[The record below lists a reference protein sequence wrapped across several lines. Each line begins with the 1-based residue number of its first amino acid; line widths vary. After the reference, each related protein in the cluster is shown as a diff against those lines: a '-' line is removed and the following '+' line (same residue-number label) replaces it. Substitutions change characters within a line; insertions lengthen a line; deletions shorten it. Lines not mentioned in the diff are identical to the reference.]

1 MVILI
6 WFKIS
11 ERGYSMNLIIGLGNI
26 GAKYQ
31 FTRHN
36 VGFMVVDYLAL
47 NNSESFK
54 ENTKLKSLITKI
66 RLNGEDTLL
75 VKPTTYMNL
84 SGEALRA
91 VMDYYKIPI
100 ENTLVVYDDLSLDFG
115 KIRFRPSGSDGGHNG
130 IKSIISH
137 AGTNKFSRVKIG
149 VGPQMGLPSEV
160 FVLQNFS
167 KEQMDGLKS
176 IITKVAESIEYYYQ
190 NGIEKTQ
197 NFYN

>member
-1 MVILI
+1 M
-6 WFKIS
+6 
-11 ERGYSMNLIIGLGNI
+11 
-26 GAKYQ
+26 
-31 FTRHN
+31 
-36 VGFMVVDYLAL
+36 
-47 NNSESFK
+47 
-54 ENTKLKSLITKI
+54 
-66 RLNGEDTLL
+66 L

-130 IKSIISH
+130 IKSLISH

>member
-47 NNSESFK
+47 NNSESFR

-130 IKSIISH
+130 IKSLISH

>member
-1 MVILI
+1 
-6 WFKIS
+6 
-11 ERGYSMNLIIGLGNI
+11 MNLIIGLGNI

-36 VGFMVVDYLAL
+36 LGFMVVDYLAL
-47 NNSESFK
+47 NNSESFR

-130 IKSIISH
+130 IKSLISH